1 MSNIHPPHPRGNTV
15 RAEQLNRVG
24 LDDVVFLDVTVE
36 KLSATV
42 CLPKVPPQVID
53 RATARKALANKAAF
67 RGRGAHWK
75 PLMEAA
81 RDFAC
86 SILCVFQGNAQFTAP
101 KGVWIAVLGDDAALS
116 LGPQAFHRASL
127 EALVKAADRFII
139 VASGPEMYC
148 YSAAATHAARD
159 RRNVILI
166 EALPAQLKA
175 WEDLL
180 KELRGDDLSALICLP
195 LYDDAD
201 AESREQPEYCE
212 AD

>member
-1 MSNIHPPHPRGNTV
+1 LLCGL
-15 RAEQLNRVG
+15 EQAHR
-24 LDDVVFLDVTVE
+24 
-36 KLSATV
+36 S
-42 CLPKVPPQVID
+42 
-53 RATARKALANKAAF
+53 ALAHHVH
-67 RGRGAHWK
+67 R
-75 PLMEAA
+75 
-81 RDFAC
+81 
-86 SILCVFQGNAQFTAP
+86 VAP
-101 KGVWIAVLGDDAALS
+101 MGPRVL
-116 LGPQAFHRASL
+116 
-127 EALVKAADRFII
+127 I
-139 VASGPEMYC
+139 SGTWYEMYC

-166 EALPAQLKA
+166 ETLPAQLKA